1 MFAAHVDDVSVIIG
15 LVIGATLF
23 TAGLVWIGY
32 RFHVGTLDAEA
43 LAEKTAVP
51 HPRSAVDWPE
61 LRVRSVLAQPDD
73 EHCLLV
79 SVSWPAWPDRT
90 SILLLEVP
98 RPTNDLDRLNH
109 WCTSQASVTPLRGP
123 EGSVELRRRHT
134 LERVQAHVLAE
145 A

>member
-1 MFAAHVDDVSVIIG
+1 MLAADVGGAGVIIAVAVG
-15 LVIGATLF
+15 MALF
-23 TAGLVWIGY
+23 TAGLGWIGY
-32 RFHVGTLDAEA
+32 LFHVGTLDANA

-61 LRVRSVLAQPDD
+61 LRLRSVLAQPDD
-73 EHCLLV
+73 GRFLLV

-98 RPTNDLDRLNH
+98 RASDDLHRLSG
-109 WCTSQASVTPLRGP
+109 WCASEASVTPLRGP
-123 EGSVELRRRHT
+123 EGSVELRKRHS
-134 LERVQAHVLAE
+134 LERVQVHVLAE

>member
-1 MFAAHVDDVSVIIG
+1 MLAAHVDGVSVIIG

-23 TAGLVWIGY
+23 GGGLAWIGY
-32 RFHVGTLDAEA
+32 RFHVGTLDARA
-43 LAEKTAVP
+43 LADKTAVP

-73 EHCLLV
+73 GHRLLV
-79 SVSWPAWPDRT
+79 SVLWPAWPDRT
-90 SILLLEVP
+90 SILLLDVP
-98 RPTNDLDRLNH
+98 RAIDDLDRLNH

-123 EGSVELRRRHT
+123 EGSVELRKRHT
-134 LERVQAHVLAE
+134 LERVQVRVLAE